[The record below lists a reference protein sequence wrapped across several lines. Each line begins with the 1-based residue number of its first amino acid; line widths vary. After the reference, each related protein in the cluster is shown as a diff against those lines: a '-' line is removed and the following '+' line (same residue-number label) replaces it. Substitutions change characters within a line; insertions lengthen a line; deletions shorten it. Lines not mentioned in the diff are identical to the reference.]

1 MKKLIIADV
10 KSSNNHG
17 KCTGHYFAVAQNYLD
32 LYQSVCEV
40 KVAGG
45 PIFATR
51 FKKDNLFPLP
61 YDFKSTKN
69 KLLNKWKVLQNCR
82 HLFRNTSIDDIIIL
96 QQSGLSTAIMGIAL
110 FAARKRNIYLIAYDT
125 EAVTSFTKRLIY
137 QFAKSKIK
145 GVLCPN
151 KSVADAYG
159 ISNCIVT
166 DYIYPEDKKTI
177 PIAYENKKY
186 DIAIVGSIWPD
197 KGVLEAVKCLSKT
210 QYRVLVAGKGDK
222 TITKQIE
229 DICKSAENI
238 ELHIGFVKDED
249 YCKYIRQARFCMLN
263 YRGVY
268 ENRSSGVV
276 LDILFNGT
284 PIIGHRCK
292 ALNFVENENVGIL
305 FDIIENFD
313 FSITH
318 NKNLYISLMDGI
330 TNYLYKQKLY
340 KQKVIDFLSLHK
352 L

>member
-17 KCTGHYFAVAQNYLD
+17 KCIGHYFAVAQNYLD

-45 PIFATR
+45 PIFATQFR
-51 FKKDNLFPLP
+51 ENNLFPLP
-61 YDFKSTKN
+61 YDFTSTK
-69 KLLNKWKVLQNCR
+69 KWLLNKWKVLQNCR

-110 FAARKRNIYLIAYDT
+110 FASRKRNIYLIAYDT
-125 EAVTSFTKRLIY
+125 EAVTSYTKKLIY
-137 QFAKSKIK
+137 QFAKPKIK

-197 KGVLEAVKCLSKT
+197 KGVLETVKCLSKT

-292 ALNFVENENVGIL
+292 ALKFVEDENIGIL
-305 FDIIENFD
+305 FNDLKDFD
-313 FSITH
+313 FSIIKDKTH
-318 NKNLYISLMDGI
+318 YAALLNGI
-330 TNYLYKQKLY
+330 AQYLNKQKTY
-340 KQKVIDFLSLHK
+340 KQKVVNYLGLK
-352 L
+352 Q

>member
-1 MKKLIIADV
+1 MKRLIIADV
-10 KSSNNHG
+10 KSYNKNEKS
-17 KCTGHYFAVAQNYLD
+17 TGHYFALAQNYLN
-32 LYQSVCEV
+32 LYQNVCEV

-61 YDFKSTKN
+61 YDFKFTKN
-69 KLLNKWKVLQNCR
+69 WLLNKWKVLQNCR

-110 FAARKRNIYLIAYDT
+110 FASRKRNIYLIAYDT

-137 QFAKSKIK
+137 QFAKPKIK

-166 DYIYPEDKKTI
+166 DYIYPEDKEII

-197 KGVLEAVKCLSKT
+197 KGVLEAVKYLSNT
-210 QYRVLVAGKGDK
+210 QYRVIVAGKGDE
-222 TITKQIE
+222 TLTKQIKE
-229 DICKSAENI
+229 ICKSAENI
-238 ELHIGFVKDED
+238 EPHIGFVKDED
-249 YCKYIRQARFCMLN
+249 YCEYIRQARFCMLN

-268 ENRSSGVV
+268 EDRSSGVV

-284 PIIGHRCK
+284 PILGHRCK
-292 ALNFVENENVGIL
+292 ALKFVEDENIGIL
-305 FDIIENFD
+305 FNDLKDFD
-313 FSITH
+313 FSIIKDKT
-318 NKNLYISLMDGI
+318 LYASLLNGI
-330 TNYLYKQKLY
+330 AQYLNKQKTY
-340 KQKVIDFLSLHK
+340 KQKVVNYLRLIQ
-352 L
+352 